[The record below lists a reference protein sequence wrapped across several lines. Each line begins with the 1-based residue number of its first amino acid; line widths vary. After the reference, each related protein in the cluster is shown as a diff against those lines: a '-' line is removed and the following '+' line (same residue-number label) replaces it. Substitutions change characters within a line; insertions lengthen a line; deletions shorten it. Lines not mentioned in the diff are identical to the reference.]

1 MLLFWT
7 FSSQND
13 PTVEV
18 VELLSPARLF
28 LFECLK
34 HSLTTRDWSNDRS
47 CNGSSESGPVLVPC
61 GKNQLHG
68 CILRDTRKDQHRH
81 ERKSWMSWINLD
93 LQLTRMTKESGTMEG
108 CMIMQC
114 SCNSI
119 AQVSAW
125 WCQLSDDFPSSTFFS
140 CRWAVLWDFMQDK
153 LHPFGICFPLIFL
166 KQKMAD
172 GATC

>member
-108 CMIMQC
+108 CMIMQF
-114 SCNSI
+114 SCNVHATASLRFLHGG
-119 AQVSAW
+119 A
-125 WCQLSDDFPSSTFFS
+125 SSQMTFLLPHSFLADELCYETS
-140 CRWAVLWDFMQDK
+140 CKTSFILLVFAFR
-153 LHPFGICFPLIFL
+153 
-166 KQKMAD
+166 
-172 GATC
+172 